1 MAGQGD
7 SDLEYGDN
15 GGAAQGAVQHR
26 APVYYPQDNQ
36 PSLRLDS
43 DLVGNYQESPTETPA
58 PYVPQHRL
66 VHLDL
71 KGAPPSINYLK
82 KVLSMSLDLGATGVL
97 LEYEDMFPWS
107 GRLAVAAAGNHYTK
121 SEVEDLLDHCRT
133 IGLEVIPLVQTFGH
147 LEFVLKHKEFA
158 YLRDVAEMPESVCP
172 CHNDTMAVV
181 RDIVDQVMAL
191 HKGAAMLHIGC
202 DEVFHLGECSE
213 CLGGSRTS
221 IFTEHVVRV
230 AQYAATVHKV
240 KPIIWDDM
248 LRNMMIE
255 EMQPLASLVE
265 PMVWVYAEDVYRFVP
280 SYTWDRYAQVFP
292 HMWTASAFKGAH
304 GETLVVPDSKRH
316 LTNNLNWINLMGQ
329 EEAKLEGGFR
339 GIVITGW
346 QRYDHFAVLCEL
358 LPAGLPSLA
367 LDLVATSHGYFNA
380 SLTKKLLQG
389 LSCGEHSTNLHASS
403 IDLDTDNFLWDKMS
417 WCFFPGANF
426 FKVTKQLVRLEVD
439 VEEFFKKVQKKKGWL
454 TEYNIRHNMSSP
466 FRIDEVRC
474 YLNLYKDLAFKHA
487 FFQLLED
494 WSRSMHDVVS
504 LMRTSKEALGE
515 MFDRFTVAEW
525 IEQKLYPMYSRLSK
539 LRQTADGLRGV
550 SVWPSRSYLII
561 QAATEALYVMMHY
574 ILFIDNHFFIF
585 SPSSIEHQCLL
596 DITT

>member
-1 MAGQGD
+1 MHDAGKDKPGLTFYPQGNPRQPVYEQLREGNPPMGGQPE
-7 SDLEYGDN
+7 SDLEYADMS
-15 GGAAQGAVQHR
+15 GGLQAPNR
-26 APVYYPQDNQ
+26 APVYYPQERR
-36 PSLRLDS
+36 PAIKLEDS
-43 DLVGNYQESPTETPA
+43 NDLSNYQESPTETPA

-71 KGAPPSINYLK
+71 KGAPPTINYLK

-97 LEYEDMFPWS
+97 LEYEDMFPWT
-107 GRLAVAAAGNHYTK
+107 GRLAVAAATNHYTK
-121 SEVEDLLDHCRT
+121 AEVEDLLDHCKT

-158 YLRDVAEMPESVCP
+158 YLRDVAEMPESLCP

-181 RDIVDQVMAL
+181 RDIIDQVMAI
-191 HKGAAMLHIGC
+191 HRGAAMLHIGC

-230 AQYAATVHKV
+230 AQYASTVHKV

-329 EEAKLEGGFR
+329 EEPKLEGGFR

-367 LDLVATSHGYFNA
+367 LDLVTTSHGFFNA
-380 SLTKKLLQG
+380 SLSKQLYKG
-389 LSCGEHSTNLHASS
+389 LSCGEHSTNMHGSG
-403 IDLDTDNFLWDKMS
+403 IDLDKDNFLWDTMS

-466 FRIDEVRC
+466 FRIDEV
-474 YLNLYKDLAFKHA
+474 YIQNGKFP
-487 FFQLLED
+487 
-494 WSRSMHDVVS
+494 
-504 LMRTSKEALGE
+504 TSKKILPAA
-515 MFDRFTVAEW
+515 R
-525 IEQKLYPMYSRLSK
+525 
-539 LRQTADGLRGV
+539 GLVPNHARRG
-550 SVWPSRSYLII
+550 
-561 QAATEALYVMMHY
+561 
-574 ILFIDNHFFIF
+574 
-585 SPSSIEHQCLL
+585 LL
-596 DITT
+596 NANE

>member
-1 MAGQGD
+1 MGGQPG
-7 SDLEYGDN
+7 SDLEYADMS
-15 GGAAQGAVQHR
+15 GGVQAPNR
-26 APVYYPQDNQ
+26 APVYYPQERR
-36 PSLRLDS
+36 PAIKLEDS
-43 DLVGNYQESPTETPA
+43 NDLSNYQESPTETPA

-71 KGAPPSINYLK
+71 KGAPPTINYLK

-97 LEYEDMFPWS
+97 LEYEDMFPWT
-107 GRLAVAAAGNHYTK
+107 GRLAVAAATNHYTK
-121 SEVEDLLDHCRT
+121 AEVEDLLEHCKT

-158 YLRDVAEMPESVCP
+158 YLRDVAEMPESLCP

-181 RDIVDQVMAL
+181 RDIIDQVMAI
-191 HKGAAMLHIGC
+191 HRGAAMLHIGC

-230 AQYAATVHKV
+230 AQYASTVHKV

-248 LRNMMIE
+248 LRNMLIE

-329 EEAKLEGGFR
+329 EEPKLEGGFR

-367 LDLVATSHGYFNA
+367 LDLVTTSHGFFNA
-380 SLTKKLLQG
+380 SLSKQLFKG
-389 LSCGEHSTNLHASS
+389 LSCGEHSTNLHGSG
-403 IDLDTDNFLWDKMS
+403 INLDKDNFLWDTMS

-426 FKVTKQLVRLEVD
+426 FKVTKQLVRLEVE
-439 VEEFFKKVQKKKGWL
+439 VEEFFKKVQNKKGWL

-466 FRIDEVRC
+466 FRIDEV
-474 YLNLYKDLAFKHA
+474 YIQNGNFPLQNKSS
-487 FFQLLED
+487 QLLED
-494 WSRSMHDVVS
+494 WSRTMHDVVS
-504 LMRTSKEALGE
+504 LMRTSKEALAE

-525 IEQKLYPMYSRLSK
+525 IEQKLYPMYR
-539 LRQTADGLRGV
+539 
-550 SVWPSRSYLII
+550 YLTTITINII
-561 QAATEALYVMMHY
+561 Y
-574 ILFIDNHFFIF
+574 IKTITILTILKILN
-585 SPSSIEHQCLL
+585 PSSCTAASQNCDRLL
-596 DITT
+596 TDSVE